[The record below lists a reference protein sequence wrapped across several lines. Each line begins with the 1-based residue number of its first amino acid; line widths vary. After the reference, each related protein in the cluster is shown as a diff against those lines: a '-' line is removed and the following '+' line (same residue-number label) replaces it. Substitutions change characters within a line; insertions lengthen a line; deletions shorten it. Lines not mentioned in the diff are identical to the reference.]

1 MSIVA
6 LIFIKSWPIFWHTCA
21 RGEHISEPEKVH
33 EAKNWG
39 QKLLIGKA
47 FFFQNSYYMN
57 MFKNFAHLW
66 RKCYIFLFNSKR
78 LKIHKL
84 LLSKRPYI
92 IYLCRILHCFTIP
105 ALCVRFHFTFCKL
118 YIPISIEN
126 QFKEKWIK
134 KRSINYI
141 CYESINEKRDWWL
154 V

>member
-1 MSIVA
+1 MHSDCQLLPLYLLRVGRFFDIHVQGVNTFQS
-6 LIFIKSWPIFWHTCA
+6 LKNA
-21 RGEHISEPEKVH
+21 R
-33 EAKNWG
+33 
-39 QKLLIGKA
+39 QKLRPKIVNWKSIY
-47 FFFQNSYYMN
+47 FQNSCYMK

-141 CYESINEKRDWWL
+141 CYESIDEKRDW
-154 V
+154 